1 MTSVSA
7 RSGNAVDD
15 YERKA
20 QWDSP
25 EKKKEEKEGMRQK
38 GRG

>member
-25 EKKKEEKEGMRQK
+25 EKKEEKEGMRQK